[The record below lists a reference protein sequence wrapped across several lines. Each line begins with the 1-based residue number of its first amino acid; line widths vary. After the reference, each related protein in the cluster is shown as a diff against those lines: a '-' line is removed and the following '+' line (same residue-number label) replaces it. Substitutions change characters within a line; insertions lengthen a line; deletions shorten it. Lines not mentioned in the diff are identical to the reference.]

1 MKIKNKEVILAI
13 AGSAF
18 FAVPYLTL
26 AVPFIPSLL
35 IGAAAFT
42 AGELILTSDNKG
54 EKIVYEKLDKKIDI
68 ARNDSKA
75 IYDMR
80 KKIDDN
86 DIVKYISEI
95 CDNANKIINT
105 IEKDNKKIRNIN
117 NFFDYYLPV
126 TLSIIKRY
134 DEIENQ
140 DLSSKEMK
148 EFTKNTKE
156 MLKTANEAFSKILA
170 SLYQNDIINIDADM
184 KVFNSMLKADG
195 FDDEEIIKEDNNE

>member
-1 MKIKNKEVILAI
+1 MSVKNKEVISAI

-26 AVPFIPSLL
+26 AVPFVPSLL
-35 IGAAAFT
+35 IGVAAFT
-42 AGELILTSDNKG
+42 AGELILTSDKKND
-54 EKIVYEKLDKKIDI
+54 KIVYEKVNKKIDI
-68 ARNDSKA
+68 AKSDTKA

-80 KKIDDN
+80 KKIDDS

-105 IEKDNKKIRNIN
+105 VEKDNKKIRNIN

-156 MLKTANEAFSKILA
+156 MLKTANDAFAKILD

>member
-1 MKIKNKEVILAI
+1 MSFKNKEVISAI

-26 AVPFIPSLL
+26 AVPFVPSLL

-42 AGELILTSDNKG
+42 AGELILTSDKKSD
-54 EKIVYEKLDKKIDI
+54 KIVYEKVNKKIDI
-68 ARNDSKA
+68 AKSDTKS

-80 KKIDDN
+80 KKIDDSE
-86 DIVKYISEI
+86 IVKYISEI

-105 IEKDNKKIRNIN
+105 VEKDNKKIRNIN

-156 MLKTANEAFSKILA
+156 MLKTANDAFTKILD